1 MGNRLRSD
9 ILAVTWPAGAKLSV
23 RPLSERY
30 ETSTTVAREALSH
43 LAGDWLVQLKPNRGF
58 FVTDLGATELADL
71 TELRCRVEEFGIALA
86 IERGDLAWESQ
97 LIAAHHMMEGTPRRS
112 ESPNRIATSWSDAHA
127 LFHSMLLEPCGLDHL
142 KSLAKTLADITL
154 FYRQLAAATHEAVIR
169 DVAAEHTAI
178 LKATLARDTAK
189 AGQLLRDHYTKSL
202 TVITSSGVLHT
213 DSQRD
218 QEYDD

>member
-1 MGNRLRSD
+1 MGNRLRTD

-30 ETSTTVAREALSH
+30 NTSTTVAREALSH

-58 FVTDLGATELADL
+58 FVTDLGATELTDL

-97 LIAAHHMMEGTPRRS
+97 LIAAHHMMEGTPRRNL
-112 ESPNRIATSWSDAHA
+112 SPDRIATTWSDAHS
-127 LFHSMLLEPCGLDHL
+127 LFHAMLLEPCGLDHL

-154 FYRQLAAATHEAVIR
+154 FYRQLAASTHEAVMR
-169 DVAAEHTAI
+169 NVASEHTGI
-178 LKATLARDTAK
+178 LNATLARDTVK
-189 AGQLLRDHYTKSL
+189 AGQLLREHYSKSL
-202 TVITSSGVLHT
+202 KVIIASGVLHAG
-213 DSQRD
+213 DHQG
-218 QEYDD
+218 DDNDD